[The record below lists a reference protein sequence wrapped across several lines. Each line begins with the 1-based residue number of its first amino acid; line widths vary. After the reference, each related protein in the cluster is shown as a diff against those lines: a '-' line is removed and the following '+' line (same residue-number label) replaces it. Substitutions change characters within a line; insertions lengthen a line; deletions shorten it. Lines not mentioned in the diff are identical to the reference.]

1 MKAKYILAIFCGM
14 FLCEALS
21 AQTEEFRFKL
31 YMESLS
37 SGKKDTLELGVGPN
51 GIVGCDYDSTLC
63 TVYTEPFFDT
73 VEHIG
78 AFIVPELDYDAA
90 YSMCGID
97 WKPLGVRCSMYSK
110 KRIGRNSIE
119 LPIVF
124 PASAQPVK
132 VCWECRQM
140 KNPIVKMPLLV
151 KLGPRLYGDFFG
163 QLKPEMLHLDM
174 REDSS
179 CIIAYQEK
187 TMNYIDSTLSF
198 IYIED
203 SSETNHIYHFFSI
216 VLGYQTASSETF
228 NENIAISLFPNPAKE
243 RFVWKSEIPIKHWQI
258 FSQNGGIVIEGNG
271 NQQEIDCRN
280 WASGVYVFRWESKN
294 HETGFVKIVKE

>member
-1 MKAKYILAIFCGM
+1 MKSKYILAVSCGM
-14 FLCEALS
+14 LLCEAFLS

-31 YMESLS
+31 YLESLS

-63 TVYTEPFFDT
+63 TIYTDPFFDT
-73 VEHIG
+73 VDHIG
-78 AFIVPELDYDAA
+78 AFIVPELDYAAA
-90 YSMCGID
+90 YSMCGMD
-97 WKPLGVRCSMYSK
+97 WDPLGVRCAMYSK
-110 KRIGRNSIE
+110 KRIGRKGIE

-132 VCWECRQM
+132 VSWDCHQM
-140 KNPIVKMPLLV
+140 KNSIVKIPLLV
-151 KLGPRLYGDFFG
+151 KLGPRLYSDFFG

-174 REDSS
+174 REDAS

-187 TMNYIDSTLSF
+187 PMNYIDSTLSF

-203 SSETNHIYHFFSI
+203 SSGTNRIYHFFSI
-216 VLGYQTASSETF
+216 VLGYQTASSETV

-243 RFVWKSEIPIKHWQI
+243 RFVWESEIPIKHWQV
-258 FSQNGGIVIEGNG
+258 FSQNGKIVVEGNG
-271 NQQEIDCRN
+271 QEQDVKCFY
-280 WASGVYVFRWESKN
+280 WKN
-294 HETGFVKIVKE
+294 GIYYWRGIAADRIFIVKLIKI